1 MYNPC
6 HPTSMTTDKR
16 DDAPAHRSKPIHP
29 GHQKHTITTTS
40 LPEPPLRLP
49 RIAPHNDLPP
59 SMKHQ
64 IERPIHLER
73 PRRAAF
79 LTPWHA
85 SATVLQAGQ
94 GHHALACLPPT
105 VAHRDHPNLMG
116 GGPKSMASMRPP
128 RQGIV
133 GPPSSQLHRVPE
145 AIALAYLCRRAV
157 GPKVRTGTKP
167 RVAASSSPITARVV
181 HGGCRDHLRPQRRG
195 VPPRLGLGLLPRPP
209 STAASNSKLEDERVP
224 STAFGAGGRRH
235 RGQHR

>member
-1 MYNPC
+1 
-6 HPTSMTTDKR
+6 
-16 DDAPAHRSKPIHP
+16 
-29 GHQKHTITTTS
+29 
-40 LPEPPLRLP
+40 
-49 RIAPHNDLPP
+49 
-59 SMKHQ
+59 
-64 IERPIHLER
+64 
-73 PRRAAF
+73 
-79 LTPWHA
+79 
-85 SATVLQAGQ
+85 
-94 GHHALACLPPT
+94 
-105 VAHRDHPNLMG
+105 MG

-145 AIALAYLCRRAV
+145 AVALAYLCRRAV

-235 RGQHR
+235 RGQHRRKPRTSPAAGRFLLGHTRCRGLLPRATPRDDTGVG